1 MSYYMA
7 LHFSNF
13 HHYPEVFDY
22 LIHLISERIQECN
35 ICSMHY
41 SFDNYFQ
48 LYLHNLAL
56 LFAKPLFL

>member
-13 HHYPEVFDY
+13 HKDIEVFDY

-35 ICSMHY
+35 VCSMHCL
-41 SFDNYFQ
+41 FD
-48 LYLHNLAL
+48 
-56 LFAKPLFL
+56 K

>member
-22 LIHLISERIQECN
+22 LIHLISEWIQSVTFVAC
-35 ICSMHY
+35 ITHLTIT
-41 SFDNYFQ
+41 FNYT
-48 LYLHNLAL
+48 YTI
-56 LFAKPLFL
+56 